1 MRESKNNLFD
11 DSCANKM
18 NAIAK
23 GPFAPIYPVIA
34 GQIRDICGITCGSC
48 IDIGCGPAHLSMA
61 VAKVSELAI
70 DAVDTSPD
78 MLLLARENIGDAGLS
93 ERIRLV
99 NGDVHVLPYED
110 SSIDLII
117 SRGSLFFWNDL
128 DKAFSEIYRVLGVN
142 GRTFIGGGFGT
153 PALKESIFHQM
164 RSIDTDWEKNAEERL
179 KLQQS
184 DVIPKALDAAGVTAY
199 DIRRDLA
206 GFWIVMRK

>member
-1 MRESKNNLFD
+1 MTEPTDEQFRADGAKNM
-11 DSCANKM
+11 DS
-18 NAIAK
+18 IAK

-34 GQIRDICGITCGSC
+34 DQIRDVCGITSGLC
-48 IDIGCGPAHLSMA
+48 IDIGCGPAHLAMA
-61 VAKVSELAI
+61 LAKVSDLVI

-78 MLLLARENIGDAGLS
+78 MLLLAGENIREAGLS
-93 ERIRLV
+93 KRIRLV
-99 NGDVHVLPYED
+99 NGDVHALPYED
-110 SSIDLII
+110 GTIDLII

-128 DKAFSEIYRVLGVN
+128 DKAFSEIYRVLGVG

-153 PALKESIFHQM
+153 PALKESIFNQM
-164 RSIDTDWEKNAEERL
+164 RSIDSDWEKKAEQRL

-184 DVIPKALDAAGVTAY
+184 DVIPKALDAAGVAAY